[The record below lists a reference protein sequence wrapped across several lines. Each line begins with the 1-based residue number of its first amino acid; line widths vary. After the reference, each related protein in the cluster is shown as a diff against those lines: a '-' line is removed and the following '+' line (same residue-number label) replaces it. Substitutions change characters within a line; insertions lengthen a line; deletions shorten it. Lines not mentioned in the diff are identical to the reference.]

1 MPTVCFLDN
10 DAILKLVAGHL
21 FWEAIA
27 ALGLTQADL
36 RVLPTAKF
44 YFRKSRRLRKVYPE
58 SILERTLEVV
68 KAIPALN
75 PTVDE
80 ELQRWQ
86 VVEGIDPGE
95 EVLIVATKTEPYFYL
110 VTGDKRCLTALAN
123 AGNLGD
129 IRDRL
134 KGRVVCVVQLILRV
148 IETQGFEL
156 VLTKVLPARD
166 YDTALKSI
174 FGSGER
180 ATRENVLLSLE
191 AYIQDLRQVTE
202 GLLAEI

>member
-10 DAILKLVAGHL
+10 DAILKLVAANL
-21 FWEAIA
+21 FCPAISS
-27 ALGLTQADL
+27 LGLTQADL

-44 YFRKSRRLRKVYPE
+44 YFRQSRRLKKVYPE
-58 SILERTLEVV
+58 SLLQRTLEVV
-68 KAIPALN
+68 NACAALT

-80 ELQRWQ
+80 ELQRLQ

-95 EVLIVATKTEPYFYL
+95 EVLIVATKTEPSFYL
-110 VTGDKRCLTALAN
+110 VTGDKCCLTALAT
-123 AGNLGD
+123 AGELQD
-129 IRDRL
+129 IRGRL
-134 KGRVVCVVQLILRV
+134 KGRVICVEQLILRV

-174 FGSGER
+174 FGSGEK

-202 GLLAEI
+202 GLLADL